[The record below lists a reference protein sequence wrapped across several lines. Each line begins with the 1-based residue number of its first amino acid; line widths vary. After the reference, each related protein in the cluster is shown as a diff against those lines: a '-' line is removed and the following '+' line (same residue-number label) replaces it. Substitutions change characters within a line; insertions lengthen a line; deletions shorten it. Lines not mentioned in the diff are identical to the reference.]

1 MQSLTRI
8 TSLLHRFINSPSS
21 FYAILALFIISAVWI
36 ASFSLYPMAF
46 DEEFHYGL
54 IKIYASSLLPY
65 GIEHTSSMAQYGAAT
80 ADASYLFHYLMSFP
94 YRLFDFIGLSDSA
107 IIILLRYLNIVFV
120 AAAIIIFRRAL
131 LLASASPAAATASL
145 AFVSLVPVFVMLTS
159 QINYDNLLLLVT
171 AWCILLTF
179 RITLSLRQKSTI
191 TLTDAWLL
199 VCALLIGMSIKYA
212 FLPIAL
218 ALVLWLVLVGI
229 RHLTPNRKSLLI
241 ISNRLI
247 QQWQLMKAQTRVLL
261 TALLLLSAFFGSHY
275 VTNYVGYGSPI
286 PDCDQVF
293 TPDECT
299 AYGPWNR
306 NKMYTA
312 QKSDTF
318 DPLSFPAYML
328 IEWMPGMTERLT
340 FAVAGKT
347 NGFQTKAPLPI
358 VIIGFIILAAIGS
371 LCLIIQLLRN
381 KATWIWVF
389 TLFLTFIYVGALSY
403 QLYGDY
409 IETAQPVAIN
419 GRYLLP
425 LLPLIAFILIQAIRQ
440 SIGRVSAPHLSTAAA
455 IVFLVLLVGGGGIGT
470 YIVQSESHWYWT
482 GFAQSQYEL
491 LHTVFNALVPFR
503 FAD

>member
-8 TSLLHRFINSPSS
+8 ISLLHRFINSSSS

-94 YRLFDFIGLSDSA
+94 YRLFDFLGLSDPA

-241 ISNRLI
+241 I
-247 QQWQLMKAQTRVLL
+247 
-261 TALLLLSAFFGSHY
+261 
-275 VTNYVGYGSPI
+275 
-286 PDCDQVF
+286 
-293 TPDECT
+293 
-299 AYGPWNR
+299 
-306 NKMYTA
+306 
-312 QKSDTF
+312 
-318 DPLSFPAYML
+318 
-328 IEWMPGMTERLT
+328 
-340 FAVAGKT
+340 
-347 NGFQTKAPLPI
+347 
-358 VIIGFIILAAIGS
+358 
-371 LCLIIQLLRN
+371 
-381 KATWIWVF
+381 
-389 TLFLTFIYVGALSY
+389 
-403 QLYGDY
+403 
-409 IETAQPVAIN
+409 
-419 GRYLLP
+419 
-425 LLPLIAFILIQAIRQ
+425 
-440 SIGRVSAPHLSTAAA
+440 
-455 IVFLVLLVGGGGIGT
+455 
-470 YIVQSESHWYWT
+470 
-482 GFAQSQYEL
+482 
-491 LHTVFNALVPFR
+491 
-503 FAD
+503 